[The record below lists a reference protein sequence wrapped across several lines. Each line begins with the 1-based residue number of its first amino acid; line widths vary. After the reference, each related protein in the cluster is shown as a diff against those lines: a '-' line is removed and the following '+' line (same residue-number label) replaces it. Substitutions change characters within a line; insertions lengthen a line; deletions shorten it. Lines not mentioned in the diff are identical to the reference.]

1 MVATVAFPSYRQTSG
16 GGYQVN
22 PNGLA
27 YFRLFYNEILDLL
40 FRDRNKLVG
49 HIMAFSSML
58 GPNTEKF
65 AERLRFASSL
75 NCFKMVSQMLHTLLI
90 TEEGTLLVDSWLE
103 NVSPELHAA
112 AHGTGI
118 DPQAPWVQVFVK
130 FFMREN
136 DPKFLMRI
144 VASFHVLAIID
155 KIEAKPRSYDGF
167 LSEYRKAINY
177 EVRRQ
182 MQIQAATKDFVE
194 EVAED
199 GLEATECT
207 PQAEAKSQMYDTWV
221 LDNAGAPYGTD
232 TALRSYQHE
241 LAEHACQGKN
251 AVIVAPTGAGKT
263 YVAAHIARSHFDSAE
278 REGRA
283 ARVVFVVPKVPLVEQ
298 QCNAFK
304 QFFHGRYLVVGLH
317 GAATIGDEDDRRKLL
332 LGAHLIVITP
342 QLLINM
348 LKSVRRAERIY
359 LCDLTMVMLDE
370 CHHTTKESAYNV
382 LMDMVHQYKHTKP
395 QIVGLTA
402 SLGTGGMTN
411 NPENVCEYIYRLCG
425 AMNCQRLSTVQ
436 KYKDELNKYVQLP
449 DDGAGSKKKG
459 QQASQTV
466 QEQARTMED
475 FKDGKLKVMVAT
487 SVMEEGVDV
496 QACNLIIKYNMTGT
510 TISEVQKRGRA
521 RAAGSKSVLLVV
533 SDSVEQR
540 EMENR
545 QGEMMMAQALKIIT
559 QLNEAEFMARCDKS
573 KRERQSEKDRQAA
586 DEKRMLSN
594 NKNCTLQCIN
604 CEGDIGRS
612 THMRTIMNHNYVSIG
627 ETALVLGSALCG
639 RIANEGESDAACKAV
654 LGTVIKYADTYHV
667 QLSLNSLKIIDDAT
681 EECVENMTK
690 KKWGS
695 IKTQLFYIPE
705 ITEGD
710 LKRMLHSVPD
720 RLTREF
726 LAAEAQIKEEA
737 MNQIERKRRRR
748 VKDQEPLNE
757 WYADDDDFEDEA

>member
-1 MVATVAFPSYRQTSG
+1 MVATVAFPSYRQTRD

-49 HIMAFSSML
+49 YIMAFSSML

-65 AERLRFASSL
+65 AERLRVASSL

-130 FFMREN
+130 FFMRED

-155 KIEAKPRSYDGF
+155 K
-167 LSEYRKAINY
+167 
-177 EVRRQ
+177 
-182 MQIQAATKDFVE
+182 
-194 EVAED
+194 
-199 GLEATECT
+199 
-207 PQAEAKSQMYDTWV
+207 
-221 LDNAGAPYGTD
+221 
-232 TALRSYQHE
+232 
-241 LAEHACQGKN
+241 
-251 AVIVAPTGAGKT
+251 
-263 YVAAHIARSHFDSAE
+263 
-278 REGRA
+278 
-283 ARVVFVVPKVPLVEQ
+283 
-298 QCNAFK
+298 
-304 QFFHGRYLVVGLH
+304 RYLVVGLH

-395 QIVGLTA
+395 QLCANAMLIDEVMPSCYALDYLKRATGEQNENRHLFFDEFWSNGNDQALRAACEQERLEQKEIVRELESRIREQLARLPGSRILIFVKERSAAQLLSMAINEHAFFRT
-402 SLGTGGMTN
+402 LRN
-411 NPENVCEYIYRLCG
+411 NVRGKIAG
-425 AMNCQRLSTVQ
+425 FAT
-436 KYKDELNKYVQLP
+436 
-449 DDGAGSKKKG
+449 GAGSKKKG

-559 QLNEAEFMARCDKS
+559 QLNEAEFMAR
-573 KRERQSEKDRQAA
+573 
-586 DEKRMLSN
+586 
-594 NKNCTLQCIN
+594 
-604 CEGDIGRS
+604 
-612 THMRTIMNHNYVSIG
+612 SIG

-748 VKDQEPLNE
+748 IKDQEPLNE